1 MYYYDARLLDV
12 EIGLHWS
19 KNLPVVIKPGAK
31 LLITDLLRQ
40 CEGKTIKH
48 REQVGGWW
56 RVGWQAGSVIYS
68 EAIFSHRSV
77 KRLAL

>member
-1 MYYYDARLLDV
+1 MYYYYAGLLDV

-19 KNLPVVIKPGAK
+19 KNLPVVIKPEAK

-48 REQVGGWW
+48 REKVGGWW
-56 RVGWQAGSVIYS
+56 RVGWQASSVIDS